1 MARPRAKKK
10 KVLSNTHIRSVFL
23 YGQPNV
29 EKRRILEK
37 LQADYTDAV
46 NSYISILHDRNDCLL
61 PLLKNDK
68 KDFLLRKLEKG
79 YRVKTLTSAYSQNA
93 FDEAVTLLHNR
104 LENIRKD
111 VIAATEGSMFAVSVL
126 LFHAV
131 LTGQSREEMC
141 DTLIRVRD
149 GYKDKNK
156 IQYYDSLCDMV
167 KTMDE
172 KKFHG
177 ETAEVEM
184 FYHMISDE
192 YRIPVVNKAHVK
204 MDTRLC
210 CLEKAEDVKTSHV
223 LAVTIPGRKGKRLEI
238 PVQASWDVLRRMA
251 QYKVS
256 GSMRYTITAGGFLK
270 LTCSFEKK
278 TQTPEEHSKVIG
290 VDVGITDAFHTSDG
304 QAIESFQPAIDFY
317 QTEVEPS
324 FGKLSALRNRKQQL
338 RRFLKKHKAELP
350 EAVSHNL
357 RKRMDHLEKDIR
369 QSKAPYRKKRHYY
382 QIIEQTIRSAV
393 DTYIESLHGDKT
405 ILTAMELLDIK
416 EFNKSRKVNG
426 MLSVFSR
433 GKLTEKLMK
442 ELSWHGFPFVQV
454 EPAYTSQTCPVCGYL
469 DKASRNGKVFHCTYC
484 GHTDDADHVGSIN
497 IKARAED
504 NEINAICKK
513 YLYSKKK
520 RQAAIQSLQ
529 AERNTEWKKIQAVTA

>member
-10 KVLSNTHIRSVFL
+10 KISSNTHTRSVFL

-46 NSYISILHDRNDCLL
+46 NSYISILHDRKDCLL
-61 PLLKNDK
+61 QLLKNDK
-68 KDFLLRKLEKG
+68 KDSLLRKLEKE
-79 YRVKTLTSAYSQNA
+79 YRIKTLTSAYSQNA

-104 LENIRKD
+104 LDNIRKD
-111 VIAATEGSMFAVSVL
+111 VIAATEGSVFAISIL

-131 LTGQSREEMC
+131 LTGQSREEMF
-141 DTLIRVRD
+141 DTLIRIRD

-156 IQYYDSLCDMV
+156 VQYYDSLCDTV

-172 KKFHG
+172 KKFHDSIS
-177 ETAEVEM
+177 EVAM
-184 FYHMISDE
+184 FYHIISDE
-192 YRIPVVNKAHVK
+192 YCIPSVKKAHVK

-210 CLEKAEDVKTSHV
+210 CLEKAQEVKTSHV
-223 LAVTIPGRKGKRLEI
+223 LAVTIPGSKGKRLEI
-238 PVQASWDVLRRMA
+238 PVQASRDALRRMA

-304 QAIESFQPAIDFY
+304 QAIGSFQSAIDFY

-324 FGKLSALRNRKQQL
+324 FAKLSVLRNRKQQL
-338 RRFLKKHKAELP
+338 HRFLKKHKAVLP
-350 EAVSHNL
+350 EAVIHNL

-369 QSKAPYRKKRHYY
+369 QAKAPCRKKRHYY
-382 QIIEQTIRSAV
+382 QMIEHTICNAV

-433 GKLTEKLMK
+433 GKLTEKLMA

-454 EPAYTSQTCPVCGYL
+454 EPAYTSQICPVCGCL
-469 DKASRNGKVFHCTYC
+469 DKASRNGKVFHCTCC

-504 NEINAICKK
+504 NEIHAICKK

-529 AERNTEWKKIQAVTA
+529 EDRNTEWKKQAVTA

>member
-10 KVLSNTHIRSVFL
+10 KVSSDTHTRSVFL
-23 YGQPNV
+23 HGRPNT
-29 EKRRILEK
+29 EKRCILEK
-37 LQADYTDAV
+37 LQTDYTDAV
-46 NSYISILHDRNDCLL
+46 NSYIAILHVRNDCLL
-61 PLLKNDK
+61 QLLKNDK
-68 KDFLLRKLEKG
+68 KDSLLRKLEKE
-79 YRVKTLTSAYSQNA
+79 YRIKTLTSAYSQNA

-104 LENIRKD
+104 LDNIRKD
-111 VIAATEGSMFAVSVL
+111 VIAATEGSVFAVSIL

-131 LTGQSREEMC
+131 LTEQTREEMC
-141 DTLIRVRD
+141 ATLIRIRD

-156 IQYYDSLCDMV
+156 IQYYDSLCDTV

-172 KKFHG
+172 KKFH
-177 ETAEVEM
+177 ASISEVAM
-184 FYHMISDE
+184 FYHIISDE
-192 YRIPVVNKAHVK
+192 YRIPSVTKSHVK
-204 MDTRLC
+204 IDTRLC
-210 CLEKAEDVKTSHV
+210 CLEKAEDIKTSHV
-223 LAVTIPGRKGKRLEI
+223 LAVTIPGSKGKRIEI
-238 PVQASWDVLRRMA
+238 PVQASRDALRRMA

-278 TQTPEEHSKVIG
+278 TQTPEEYSAVIG

-304 QAIESFQPAIDFY
+304 QAIGSFQTAIDFY
-317 QTEVEPS
+317 QTEVEPC
-324 FGKLSALRNRKQQL
+324 FGKLSVLRNRKQQL
-338 RRFLKKHKAELP
+338 RRFLKKHKDVLP
-350 EAVSHNL
+350 EAVIHNL

-369 QSKAPYRKKRHYY
+369 QAKAPCRKKRHYY
-382 QIIEQTIRSAV
+382 QMIEHTICNAV

-433 GKLTEKLMK
+433 GKLTEKLME

-469 DKASRNGKVFHCTYC
+469 DKANRNGKIFHCTCC
-484 GHTDDADHVGSIN
+484 GHIDDADHVGSIN

-504 NEINAICKK
+504 KEINSICKK
-513 YLYSKKK
+513 YPYSKKK
-520 RQAAIQSLQ
+520 RQIAIQSPQ
-529 AERNTEWKKIQAVTA
+529 EERNTEWKKQAVTS

>member
-10 KVLSNTHIRSVFL
+10 KVSSDTHTRSVFL
-23 YGQPNV
+23 HGRPNT
-29 EKRRILEK
+29 EKRCILEK
-37 LQADYTDAV
+37 LQTDYTDAV
-46 NSYISILHDRNDCLL
+46 NSYIAILHVRNDCLL
-61 PLLKNDK
+61 QLLKNDK
-68 KDFLLRKLEKG
+68 KDSLLRKLEKE
-79 YRVKTLTSAYSQNA
+79 YRIKTLTSAYSQNA

-104 LENIRKD
+104 LDNIRKD

-141 DTLIRVRD
+141 DTLIRIRD

-156 IQYYDSLCDMV
+156 FQYYDSLCDTV
-167 KTMDE
+167 RTMDE
-172 KKFHG
+172 KKFH
-177 ETAEVEM
+177 ASISEVAM
-184 FYHMISDE
+184 FYHIISDE
-192 YRIPVVNKAHVK
+192 YRIPSVKKSHVK
-204 MDTRLC
+204 IDTRLC
-210 CLEKAEDVKTSHV
+210 CLEKAEDIKTSHV
-223 LAVTIPGRKGKRLEI
+223 LAVTIPGSKGKRIEI
-238 PVQASWDVLRRMA
+238 PVQASRDALRRMA

-278 TQTPEEHSKVIG
+278 TQIPEEYSAVIG

-304 QAIESFQPAIDFY
+304 QAIGSFQTAIDFY
-317 QTEVEPS
+317 QTEVEPC
-324 FGKLSALRNRKQQL
+324 FGKLSVLRNRKQQL
-338 RRFLKKHKAELP
+338 RRFLKKHKDVLP

-369 QSKAPYRKKRHYY
+369 QAKTPYRKKRHYY

-433 GKLTEKLMK
+433 GKLTEKLME
-442 ELSWHGFPFVQV
+442 ELSWHGFPFIQV
-454 EPAYTSQTCPVCGYL
+454 EPAYTSQTCPICGCL
-469 DKASRNGKVFHCTYC
+469 DKANRNGKIFHCTCC
-484 GHTDDADHVGSIN
+484 GYTDDADHVGSIN

-513 YLYSKKK
+513 YPYSKKK

-529 AERNTEWKKIQAVTA
+529 AERNAEWKKQAVIA

>member
-10 KVLSNTHIRSVFL
+10 KVSSDTHTRSVFL

-37 LQADYTDAV
+37 LQEDYTDAV
-46 NSYISILHDRNDCLL
+46 NSYISILHDRKDCLL
-61 PLLKNDK
+61 QLLKNDK
-68 KDFLLRKLEKG
+68 KDSLLRKLEKE
-79 YRVKTLTSAYSQNA
+79 YRVKTLASAYSQNA
-93 FDEAVTLLHNR
+93 FDEAVTLLYNR
-104 LENIRKD
+104 LDNIRKD
-111 VIAATEGSMFAVSVL
+111 VIAATEGSVFAVSVL

-131 LTGQSREEMC
+131 LTEQSREEMC
-141 DTLIRVRD
+141 DTLIRIRD
-149 GYKDKNK
+149 SYKDKNK
-156 IQYYDSLCDMV
+156 IQHYNNLCDTV

-172 KKFHG
+172 KKFRDSIS
-177 ETAEVEM
+177 EVTM
-184 FYHMISDE
+184 FYHIISDE
-192 YRIPVVNKAHVK
+192 YRIPAVEKAHVK

-210 CLEKAEDVKTSHV
+210 CLERAEDVKTSHV
-223 LAVTIPGRKGKRLEI
+223 LAVTIPGSKGKRLEI
-238 PVQASWDVLRRMA
+238 PVQASRDALRRMA

-256 GSMRYTITAGGFLK
+256 GSMRYTITAGGFLQ

-304 QAIESFQPAIDFY
+304 QAIGSFQPAIDFY
-317 QTEVEPS
+317 QKEVELS
-324 FGKLSALRNRKQQL
+324 FGKLSTLRNRKQQL
-338 RRFLKKHKAELP
+338 HRFLKKHKAVLP
-350 EAVSHNL
+350 EDVIRNL
-357 RKRMDHLEKDIR
+357 RKRMDHLEKAIR
-369 QSKAPYRKKRHYY
+369 QAKAPYRKKRHYH
-382 QIIEQTIRSAV
+382 QLIEQTIRSAV
-393 DTYIESLHGDKT
+393 DTYIKSLHGDKT

-433 GKLTEKLMK
+433 GKLTEKLME

-454 EPAYTSQTCPVCGYL
+454 EPAYTSQTCLVCGCL
-469 DKASRNGKVFHCTYC
+469 DKANRNGKVFYCTCC

-504 NEINAICKK
+504 KEIHAICKQ
-513 YLYSKKK
+513 YPYSKKK
-520 RQAAIQSLQ
+520 RQAAIQTLQ
-529 AERNTEWKKIQAVTA
+529 AERNTEWKKVTA

>member
-1 MARPRAKKK
+1 MARSRAKKK
-10 KVLSNTHIRSVFL
+10 KVSSNTHTRSVFL

-46 NSYISILHDRNDCLL
+46 NSYISILHNRKDCLL
-61 PLLKNDK
+61 QLLKNDK
-68 KDFLLRKLEKG
+68 KDSLLRKLEKE
-79 YRVKTLTSAYSQNA
+79 YRIKTLTSAYSQNA

-104 LENIRKD
+104 LDNIRKD
-111 VIAATEGSMFAVSVL
+111 VIAATEGSIFAVSIL

-131 LTGQSREEMC
+131 LTEQSREELC
-141 DTLIRVRD
+141 ATLIHIRD

-156 IQYYDSLCDMV
+156 FQYYDSLRDTV
-167 KTMDE
+167 RTMDE
-172 KKFHG
+172 KKFH
-177 ETAEVEM
+177 ASISEVAM
-184 FYHMISDE
+184 FYHIISDE
-192 YRIPVVNKAHVK
+192 YRIPVVKKAHVK

-210 CLEKAEDVKTSHV
+210 CLGKAEDVKTSHV
-223 LAVTIPGRKGKRLEI
+223 LSVTLPGGKGKRMEI
-238 PVQASWDVLRRMA
+238 PVQASRDALRRMA

-278 TQTPEEHSKVIG
+278 IQTPEEYSAVVG

-338 RRFLKKHKAELP
+338 HRFLKKHKAVLSET
-350 EAVSHNL
+350 VIHNL

-369 QSKAPYRKKRHYY
+369 QAKAPYRKKRHYY

-433 GKLTEKLMK
+433 GKLTEKLMA
-442 ELSWHGFPFVQV
+442 ELSWHGFLFVQV
-454 EPAYTSQTCPVCGYL
+454 EPAYTSQTCPTCGRL
-469 DKASRNGKVFHCTYC
+469 DKASRNGKIFHCTCC
-484 GHTDDADHVGSIN
+484 GYTDDADHVGSIN
-497 IKARAED
+497 IKARAKD
-504 NEINAICKK
+504 KEINAICKK
-513 YLYSKKK
+513 YPYSKKK
-520 RQAAIQSLQ
+520 RQIAIQSLQ
-529 AERNTEWKKIQAVTA
+529 AERTKEWKKLQAVTA

>member
-10 KVLSNTHIRSVFL
+10 KVSSDTHTRSVFL
-23 YGQPNV
+23 HGRPNT
-29 EKRRILEK
+29 EKRCILEK
-37 LQADYTDAV
+37 LQTDYTDAV
-46 NSYISILHDRNDCLL
+46 NSYIAILHVRNDCLL
-61 PLLKNDK
+61 QLLKNDK
-68 KDFLLRKLEKG
+68 KDSLLRKLEKE
-79 YRVKTLTSAYSQNA
+79 YRIKTLTSAYSQNA

-104 LENIRKD
+104 LDNIRKD
-111 VIAATEGSMFAVSVL
+111 VIAATEGSVFAVSIL

-131 LTGQSREEMC
+131 LTEQTREEMC
-141 DTLIRVRD
+141 ATLIRIRD

-156 IQYYDSLCDMV
+156 IQYYDSLCDTV

-172 KKFHG
+172 KKFH
-177 ETAEVEM
+177 ASISEVAM
-184 FYHMISDE
+184 FYHIISDE
-192 YRIPVVNKAHVK
+192 YRIPSVKKSHVK
-204 MDTRLC
+204 IDTRLC
-210 CLEKAEDVKTSHV
+210 CLEKAEDIKTSHV
-223 LAVTIPGRKGKRLEI
+223 LAVTIPGSKGKRIEI
-238 PVQASWDVLRRMA
+238 PVQASRDALRRMA

-278 TQTPEEHSKVIG
+278 TQTPEEYSAVIG

-304 QAIESFQPAIDFY
+304 QAIGSFQTAIDFY
-317 QTEVEPS
+317 QTEVEPC
-324 FGKLSALRNRKQQL
+324 FGKLSVLRNRKQQL
-338 RRFLKKHKAELP
+338 RRFLKKHKDVLP

-416 EFNKSRKVNG
+416 EFNKSHKVNG

-433 GKLTEKLMK
+433 GKLTEKLMA

-454 EPAYTSQTCPVCGYL
+454 EPAYTSQICPVCGCL
-469 DKASRNGKVFHCTYC
+469 DKVSRNGKVFHCTCC

-504 NEINAICKK
+504 KEIHAICKK

-520 RQAAIQSLQ
+520 RQATIQTLQ
-529 AERNTEWKKIQAVTA
+529 AERNAEWKKLQAVTA

>member
-1 MARPRAKKK
+1 MARPHAKKK
-10 KVLSNTHIRSVFL
+10 KVSSNTHTRSVFL

-29 EKRRILEK
+29 EKRRILGK

-46 NSYISILHDRNDCLL
+46 NLYIANLHDRKDCLL
-61 PLLKNDK
+61 QLLKNDK
-68 KDFLLRKLEKG
+68 KDSLLRRLEKE

-104 LENIRKD
+104 LDNIRKD
-111 VIAATEGSMFAVSVL
+111 VIAATEGSIFAISIL

-141 DTLIRVRD
+141 DTLIRIRD

-156 IQYYDSLCDMV
+156 FQYYNSLCDTV
-167 KTMDE
+167 RIMDE
-172 KKFHG
+172 ERFY
-177 ETAEVEM
+177 AAISEVAM
-184 FYHMISDE
+184 FYHIISDE

-210 CLEKAEDVKTSHV
+210 CLEKAEDIKTSHV
-223 LAVTIPGRKGKRLEI
+223 LAVTIPGSKGKRIEI
-238 PVQASWDVLRRMA
+238 PVQASRDALRRMA

-338 RRFLKKHKAELP
+338 RRFLKKHKTELP
-350 EAVSHNL
+350 ETVIHNL

-369 QSKAPYRKKRHYY
+369 QAKTPYRKKRHYY

-433 GKLTEKLMK
+433 GKLTEKLMA

-454 EPAYTSQTCPVCGYL
+454 EPAYTSQTCPICGHL
-469 DKASRNGKVFHCTYC
+469 DKASRNGKIFHCTCC
-484 GHTDDADHVGSIN
+484 GHTADADYVGSIN

-504 NEINAICKK
+504 KEIHAICKK

-529 AERNTEWKKIQAVTA
+529 EDRNTEWKRRQTVTA

>member
-210 CLEKAEDVKTSHV
+210 CLEKAEDVKTSHI

-469 DKASRNGKVFHCTYC
+469 DKASRNGKVFHCTCC